1 MVGFKE
7 NRAISGFGGVYREVW
22 RYRIRPLNADTMTET
37 LTNLCTALMEDTD
50 AAHVTVQ
57 YRDAI
62 HSAITYLI
70 IEDGV
75 LTHDAAA

>member
-1 MVGFKE
+1 M
-7 NRAISGFGGVYREVW
+7 
-22 RYRIRPLNADTMTET
+22 NADTMTET